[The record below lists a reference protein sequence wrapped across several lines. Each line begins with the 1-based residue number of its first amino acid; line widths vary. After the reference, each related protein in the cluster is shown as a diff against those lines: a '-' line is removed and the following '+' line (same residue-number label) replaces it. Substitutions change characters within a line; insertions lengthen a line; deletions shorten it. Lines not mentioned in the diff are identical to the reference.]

1 MAFRKF
7 KGKTKFIYVP
17 VTVSTAFSN
26 GALVS
31 IGAAGTLIEA
41 VDNERNSLGV
51 IRHAIASTDA
61 DYATARMVEVEV
73 PVEKHVVWE
82 ADATA
87 ATFVA
92 ADIGDEF
99 GISSA
104 LLVDRTDVTNRVFKV
119 LEVVSTSVIRGFLK
133 LGGQNGGSY

>member
-1 MAFRKF
+1 MAFRRF

-17 VTVSTAFSN
+17 VTTSTVFSA

-31 IGAAGTLIEA
+31 LGSAGTLIAA
-41 VDNERNSLGV
+41 VDNETNSLGV

-61 DYATARMVEVEV
+61 DYATARRVEVEV

-87 ATFVA
+87 ATFVV
-92 ADIGDEF
+92 ADIGLEY
-99 GISSA
+99 GVSSS
-104 LLVDRTDVTNRVFKV
+104 LLVDRTDRTNVVFKV
-119 LEVVSTSVIRGFLK
+119 LEVVSTSVIRGFLR
-133 LGGQNGGSY
+133 LGGSNGGSY